1 MKSVMNVTVEEI
13 NPIKMM
19 FVRQV
24 NLQGLQAAFYNVING
39 ALSKSVVLEEEL
51 KLIRIYHESF
61 RNTPSEKVRMDIGVS
76 LTLELDPGPE
86 YLYKEIYPGLCVVG
100 LQTTTVNQY
109 FTIIR
114 D

>member
-24 NLQGLQAAFYNVING
+24 NLQGLQAAFYKVING
-39 ALSKSVVLEEEL
+39 DLSKSVVLEEEL

-61 RNTPSEKVRMDIGVS
+61 RNTRSEKVRMDIGVS
-76 LTLELDPGPE
+76 LTLELDPGQE
-86 YLYKEIYPGLCVVG
+86 VLYKEIYPGLCVVG